1 MYMIYIFFQNIITNK
16 YKIKLILF
24 LIGLRS
30 LVHCDEVTRK
40 LFVYSLECDS
50 IFTRK
55 LISVID
61 TRRFS

>member
-1 MYMIYIFFQNIITNK
+1 MRCDIVFSEIITNK

-24 LIGLRS
+24 LIGHLRS
-30 LVHCDEVTRK
+30 LLHCDEVTRK

-55 LISVID
+55 MISVTD
-61 TRRFS
+61 TRRF